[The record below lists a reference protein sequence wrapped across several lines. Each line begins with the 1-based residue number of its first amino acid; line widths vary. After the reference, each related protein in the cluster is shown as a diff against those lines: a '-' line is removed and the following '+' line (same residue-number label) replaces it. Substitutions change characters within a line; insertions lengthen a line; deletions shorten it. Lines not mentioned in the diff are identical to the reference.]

1 MFKNFKKE
9 INSKNI
15 FEAKEIIRKNRICN
29 AAICKESDD
38 NGTRYGLM
46 LKEKHFGESSLRE
59 CEKAYINGTISF
71 STLVEMQKSESA
83 PICASNGNTGREKS
97 SISKEEAK
105 TLVNN
110 KANSTAETI
119 AKHIKNGKLTAEEK
133 AAAYE
138 ELENYFVIDRDIIDR
153 SKNIVVSEASQS
165 SNRTSDETK
174 ESDHA
179 PEAKED
185 PATNDSESNV
195 ETFEEVKEEPSV
207 QNSSE
212 EEKHEE
218 TIPFEEV
225 PFDEKQENESI
236 PEVKEDST
244 EAEKKN
250 VIEAEVNNDNV
261 NVASSTFSTIKD
273 EDRNPITGS
282 EEVDLAAIMRNNPI
296 LGVDATP
303 NIENISDESES
314 APDIK
319 TPIMNIDS
327 FKYASDYIDA
337 YACAITNCIRA
348 FAANSEAG
356 MSILNEVIAFSSNL
370 KNYIYDRYF
379 YDGTNA
385 FESLPPINNIEDMK
399 TLSNIFARS
408 ICNAHKSMRNTLYE
422 QSDFE
427 RYIYD
432 VIGSIAEKVMASNR
446 PDFGRFNND
455 IRIYKRPEVKKTEPD
470 EIKDVESIKE
480 AVSAVEVVKPKKEVL
495 TAVNEDMIE
504 KEDPE
509 EDSESILNTNVEMK
523 FDNSSLTSKFKYLK
537 KIEDIAASNNVA
549 IDIMSDGNNGL
560 LYVISYVNGKLAKKK
575 SFTIDP
581 GCILDRRVKL
591 FPIVTCPSING
602 FHNMK
607 FYEDT
612 KCYDVMAHNRS
623 DVDFKLFDDIFKGGV
638 DNICARPLYGDK
650 MMDLNRKVALI
661 TIPNIRR
668 SQKNDVWDK
677 LLKLSDNGTFDKIFN
692 MFGVCRF
699 RYKPSSFIKDG
710 EESYKTFSI
719 ISGSPIHYGTNAE
732 PCPYIEIVFPGMG
745 DNSNPKIYADKGDG
759 NGLVEVFSI

>member
-1 MFKNFKKE
+1 MFKNFKKG

-71 STLVEMQKSESA
+71 STLIEMQKSESA
-83 PICASNGNTGREKS
+83 PICASNGNIGREKS

-185 PATNDSESNV
+185 PTTNDSESNV

-408 ICNAHKSMRNTLYE
+408 ICNAHRSMRNTLYE

>member
-1 MFKNFKKE
+1 
-9 INSKNI
+9 
-15 FEAKEIIRKNRICN
+15 
-29 AAICKESDD
+29 
-38 NGTRYGLM
+38 
-46 LKEKHFGESSLRE
+46 
-59 CEKAYINGTISF
+59 
-71 STLVEMQKSESA
+71 
-83 PICASNGNTGREKS
+83 
-97 SISKEEAK
+97 
-105 TLVNN
+105 
-110 KANSTAETI
+110 
-119 AKHIKNGKLTAEEK
+119 
-133 AAAYE
+133 
-138 ELENYFVIDRDIIDR
+138 
-153 SKNIVVSEASQS
+153 
-165 SNRTSDETK
+165 
-174 ESDHA
+174 
-179 PEAKED
+179 
-185 PATNDSESNV
+185 
-195 ETFEEVKEEPSV
+195 
-207 QNSSE
+207 
-212 EEKHEE
+212 
-218 TIPFEEV
+218 
-225 PFDEKQENESI
+225 
-236 PEVKEDST
+236 
-244 EAEKKN
+244 
-250 VIEAEVNNDNV
+250 
-261 NVASSTFSTIKD
+261 
-273 EDRNPITGS
+273 
-282 EEVDLAAIMRNNPI
+282 
-296 LGVDATP
+296 
-303 NIENISDESES
+303 
-314 APDIK
+314 
-319 TPIMNIDS
+319 
-327 FKYASDYIDA
+327 
-337 YACAITNCIRA
+337 
-348 FAANSEAG
+348 
-356 MSILNEVIAFSSNL
+356 
-370 KNYIYDRYF
+370 
-379 YDGTNA
+379 
-385 FESLPPINNIEDMK
+385 
-399 TLSNIFARS
+399 
-408 ICNAHKSMRNTLYE
+408 
-422 QSDFE
+422 
-427 RYIYD
+427 
-432 VIGSIAEKVMASNR
+432 MASNR

-504 KEDPE
+504 KEDSE
-509 EDSESILNTNVEMK
+509 EDWESVPDVNVKTK

-560 LYVISYVNGKLAKKK
+560 LYVISYVNDKLAKKK

>member
-105 TLVNN
+105 TLVDS
-110 KANSTAETI
+110 KMNSTTETI
-119 AKHIKNGKLTAEEK
+119 AKHIKHGKLTTEEK
-133 AAAYE
+133 TAAYE
-138 ELENYFVIDRDIIDR
+138 ELKNYFVIDRDIIDR
-153 SKNIVVSEASQS
+153 AKNIAASEPSQPS
-165 SNRTSDETK
+165 DSTSDEAK
-174 ESDHA
+174 ESDQA
-179 PEAKED
+179 SEVKEE
-185 PATNDSESNV
+185 PAENTTESNA
-195 ETFEEVKEEPSV
+195 ETSKEVKEEPSV
-207 QNSSE
+207 QNTSE

-218 TIPFEEV
+218 AAPSEEV

-236 PEVKEDST
+236 PDAKENST
-244 EAEKKN
+244 EAEKNN
-250 VIEAEVNNDNV
+250 VIEAEVNSDNV
-261 NVASSTFSTIKD
+261 NVASSTSSTIKD
-273 EDRNPITGS
+273 EERDSVIGS

-303 NIENISDESES
+303 NIENTSDESES
-314 APDIK
+314 APDVK
-319 TPIMNIDS
+319 TPIANIDS

-337 YACAITNCIRA
+337 YACAISNCVRA
-348 FAANSEAG
+348 FTANSEAG
-356 MSILNEVIAFSSNL
+356 MNILNEVVAFSSNL
-370 KNYIYDRYF
+370 KNYIYGRYF

-385 FESLPPINNIEDMK
+385 FENLPPINNIEDMK
-399 TLSNIFARS
+399 ILSNVFARS

-432 VIGSIAEKVMASNR
+432 VVGSIAEKVMVSNR

-504 KEDPE
+504 KEDSE
-509 EDSESILNTNVEMK
+509 EDLESVPDVNVKTK

-560 LYVISYVNGKLAKKK
+560 LYVISYVNDKLAKKK

-591 FPIVTCPSING
+591 FPIVTCPSISG

-650 MMDLNRKVALI
+650 MMDLNRKIALI

-699 RYKPSSFIKDG
+699 RYKPGSFIKDG

-745 DNSNPKIYADKGDG
+745 DNSNPRIYADKGDG
-759 NGLVEVFSI
+759 NGLAEVFSI